1 MTDMEQVNLV
11 DNEYFNMV
19 YEDNLSMMMM
29 DNFSNGMNMSSPEES
44 WDATMDM

>member
-1 MTDMEQVNLV
+1 MTTDMEQVNLV
-11 DNEYFNMV
+11 ENEYFNMV

-29 DNFSNGMNMSSPEES
+29 MDNFSNMSSTEES

>member
-29 DNFSNGMNMSSPEES
+29 MDNFSNMSSPEES

>member
-1 MTDMEQVNLV
+1 MTTDMEQLNLV

-19 YEDNLSMMMM
+19 HEDNLRMMMM
-29 DNFSNGMNMSSPEES
+29 DNFSNMSSPEES